1 MRRTLRHRL
10 AVPAAAALMALLSA
24 PVALA
29 CPDCATAKVVRA
41 SVFDDGFW
49 PNLMMISLPLLVL
62 GAISTRLYRIGSE
75 RPPQA
80 SSATQEEVTI

>member
-1 MRRTLRHRL
+1 MHRTTRHRL
-10 AVPAAAALMALLSA
+10 AVPAAAALMTLLFA

-29 CPDCATAKVVRA
+29 CPDCATATIVRA

-62 GAISTRLYRIGSE
+62 GAISTRLYRIGGE
-75 RPPQA
+75 RPSQA
-80 SSATQEEVTI
+80 SAATKEEVTS